1 MKRPLLALT
10 AAALMTGA
18 ALPAAYAVAAPR
30 GSAAASLS
38 AEDRAVVNA
47 ASSYLQNLTTA
58 RGRFVQTDPNG
69 AVSQGTFYLK
79 RPGKVRFEYDA
90 PSRLLV
96 VADGSNINISD
107 PRLKTFRQYPQ
118 GKTPLSLFLGQTIN
132 LDRGS
137 ISRVNR
143 SGDSF
148 SITARDSRRQAEGD
162 ITLTFSNS
170 PVQLRE
176 WTVTDPQRRQT
187 RVRVTSL
194 TPVGALDNS
203 LFTLRNPNRRTGPR

>member
-1 MKRPLLALT
+1 MKKTLLALT
-10 AAALMTGA
+10 AAALTTGI
-18 ALPAAYAVAAPR
+18 ALPAVYAVAAPR
-30 GSAAASLS
+30 TGGPSN

-47 ASSYLQNLTTA
+47 ASSYLQNLTSA

-69 AVSQGTFYLK
+69 QVSQGTFYLK
-79 RPGKVRFEYDA
+79 RPGKIRFEYDA

-118 GKTPLSLFLGQTIN
+118 GRTPLSLFLGQTIN
-132 LDRGS
+132 LDRGA
-137 ISRVNR
+137 ISRITRGAN
-143 SGDSF
+143 SF
-148 SITARDSRRQAEGD
+148 SITARDPRRTAEGE

-187 RVRVTSL
+187 RVRITSIIS
-194 TPVGALDNS
+194 TGALDNS
-203 LFTLRNPNRRTGPR
+203 LFVLRNPNRRTGPR